1 MCLTMVDLHLHI
13 THTYVYIYILYI
25 YIYLYLSIYLSG
37 WISTN
42 LSHKPPSN
50 HQHRPLGDPPYTDQ
64 SDDLRWRCSEV
75 LTIYPDTLW

>member
-13 THTYVYIYILYI
+13 THTYVYIYI
-25 YIYLYLSIYLSG
+25 SIYLSG

-50 HQHRPLGDPPYTDQ
+50 HQHRPLDDPPYTDQ